1 MKFLMRGQKQDYFTL
16 LLGGILVF
24 IVFAIVIII
33 STQQNT
39 PTPSPTTPSPTSEPP
54 PTVSDNL
61 PVFYDNSA
69 EARLAEKVQARP
81 TLQPQDAQAKSTTLN
96 TILHGFN
103 SGVLYETNDVRV
115 EYVQSADLFM
125 AEIKTTNLVKAKS
138 EASTWFI
145 NQGLSQDGICNL
157 PLMFYL
163 DPAVS
168 QTLQGQDVVFS
179 PLPNGC

>member
-1 MKFLMRGQKQDYFTL
+1 MKLFMRGHKQDYITL
-16 LLGGILVF
+16 LLGGLLVF

-39 PTPSPTTPSPTSEPP
+39 PTPNTITPTPTSEPSA
-54 PTVSDNL
+54 TVSDNL

-69 EARLAEKVQARP
+69 EARLAQKVQARP
-81 TLQPQDAQAKSTTLN
+81 TLQPQDAQAKSNTLN

-103 SGVLYETNDVRV
+103 SGVLYETADVRI
-115 EYVQSADLFM
+115 EYVESADLFM
-125 AEIKTTNLVKAKS
+125 AEVKTTNVNTSIS

-145 NQGLSQDGICNL
+145 KQGLTQQGICNL

-163 DPAVS
+163 DPGVA
-168 QTLQGQDVVFS
+168 QDLQGQDVIFS